1 MDYKVKKP
9 DPYMIDDENRPLTD
23 EEIKRLR
30 PAGEVFAERGLPL
43 PSGPGR
49 PVSGTGKKQVTL
61 RLDNEIVDFFKAE
74 GPGWQT
80 RLNAEL
86 AAVVRERKKAS

>member
-1 MDYKVKKP
+1 MASSSKP
-9 DPYMIDDENRPLTD
+9 DPYSIDFETAPLTD

-30 PAGEVFAERGLPL
+30 PAREVFAELGIPL

-49 PVSGTGKKQVTL
+49 PISGTGKQQVTL
-61 RLDNEIVDFFKAE
+61 RLDNEIIDFFKAD

-86 AAVVRERKKAS
+86 ASVVRQRKKAS

>member
-1 MDYKVKKP
+1 MASSSKP
-9 DPYMIDDENRPLTD
+9 DPYMIDFETAPLTE

-30 PAGEVFAERGLPL
+30 PAREVFAELGLPL

-49 PVSGTGKKQVTL
+49 PVSGLGKQQVTL
-61 RLDNEIVDFFKAE
+61 RLDNEIIEFFKAD

-86 AAVVRERKKAS
+86 ASVVRQRKKAS